1 MSDGTAHDLTL
12 IRFIRAPR
20 ERVFDAFVQAPLVSR
35 WMCPRG
41 MSVPEAQFDARAGGR
56 FRVTM
61 QARNGARFVA
71 GGSYREFVRPEK
83 LVYGWRWEARG
94 MPGAETSI
102 AVAFIERAAGT
113 EIRMTQSGFPDA
125 AARDT
130 HEEGWGSSLNQLC
143 DLLDERGQ
151 AATVVLLG
159 DPRSSYVRTARMG
172 LAEKGVKYTLQPHA
186 PHTPEIFAVHPFG
199 RVPAFRDGRVMLFET
214 SAILRY
220 VDEAFPG
227 PSLVP
232 GTVRDRARCEQWV
245 SAINAYIDG
254 TMVRRYVLQYLFP
267 KGAGG
272 QPDRA
277 VIDASVKEMAG
288 QLAILDRAYRGNDY
302 LAGKALSMADL
313 FLAPILYYVEQ
324 FPEGKAL
331 LAKHPNVMRA
341 QALIRARASFLDT
354 APGGV

>member
-1 MSDGTAHDLTL
+1 MGNGATHDLTL

-20 ERVFDAFVQAPLVSR
+20 ERVFDAFVQAEHARR

-41 MSVPEAQFDARAGGR
+41 MSVPEVLFDARAGGS

-61 QARNGARFVA
+61 QARDGSKFVA
-71 GGSYREFVRPEK
+71 GGMYREFVRPEK
-83 LVYGWRWEARG
+83 LLYSWRWERKAT
-94 MPGAETSI
+94 PGAETAI
-102 AVAFIERAAGT
+102 GIAFIARAAGT
-113 EIRMTQSGFPDA
+113 EIRMTHAGFADA
-125 AARDT
+125 ATRDA
-130 HEEGWGSSLNQLC
+130 HEEGWGSSLNQLS

-151 AATVVLLG
+151 AATVALLG

-172 LAEKGVKYTLQPHA
+172 LAEKGVKYTLQPVA

-199 RVPAFRDGRVMLFET
+199 RVPGFRDGRVMLFET

-254 TMVRRYVLQYLFP
+254 TMVRRYVLQYVFP
-267 KGAGG
+267 KGTGG

-277 VIDASVKEMAG
+277 VIDASVKEMAE
-288 QLAILDRAYRGNDY
+288 QLAVLDRAYGGNDF
-302 LAGKALSMADL
+302 LAGRVLSMADL

-331 LAKHPNVMRA
+331 LSKHRNVMRA
-341 QALIRARASFLDT
+341 QGVIRARDSFRDT